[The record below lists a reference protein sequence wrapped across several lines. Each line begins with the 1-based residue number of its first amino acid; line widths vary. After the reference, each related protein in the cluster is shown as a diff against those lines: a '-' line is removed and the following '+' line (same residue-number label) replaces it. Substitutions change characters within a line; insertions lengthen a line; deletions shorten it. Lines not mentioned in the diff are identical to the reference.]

1 LGGGVEWQ
9 TPTAILR
16 LSGATHFAGDGAE
29 EDRLTFTARQNAGR
43 LNLGL
48 NLTAADGLNTAD
60 LLTGELQ
67 F

>member
-1 LGGGVEWQ
+1 Q

-43 LNLGL
+43 LNLGI
-48 NLTAADGLNTAD
+48 NLGVANGMDTAN
-60 LLTGELQ
+60 LLTGEWQ